1 MISLIWKRSI
11 PLWLL
16 VCSFA
21 AHAQLDGMIDL
32 HVHSAPDSDARSVD
46 AFETARLAR
55 RRGMRALLF
64 KNHYTHT
71 ASLAYL
77 VSQAVPGI
85 EIYGGITLNR
95 PVGGINPLA
104 VRFMAETTG
113 RHGAVVWMP
122 TRDAEQVHLRTG
134 GNPGNVPIVRDGELL
149 PEVLE
154 VLNVM
159 AEYDLAL
166 ATGHSSPEESLLL
179 IRAAR
184 ARGIERIL
192 VTHPF
197 SPSVS
202 MTPETQREAAQMG
215 VLLEYPISLALGDEE
230 RLERF
235 AAQLRQVGP
244 ENVALSTDLGQPGRP
259 VHTDGLNI
267 TIQNLL
273 EAGIT
278 QAEIDVMTRRNPARF
293 LGLP

>member
-11 PLWLL
+11 PFWLL

-55 RRGMRALLF
+55 RHGMRALLF

-166 ATGHSSPEESLLL
+166 ATGHSSPEES
-179 IRAAR
+179 
-184 ARGIERIL
+184 
-192 VTHPF
+192 F
-197 SPSVS
+197 C
-202 MTPETQREAAQMG
+202 
-215 VLLEYPISLALGDEE
+215 
-230 RLERF
+230 
-235 AAQLRQVGP
+235 
-244 ENVALSTDLGQPGRP
+244 
-259 VHTDGLNI
+259 
-267 TIQNLL
+267 
-273 EAGIT
+273 
-278 QAEIDVMTRRNPARF
+278 
-293 LGLP
+293 